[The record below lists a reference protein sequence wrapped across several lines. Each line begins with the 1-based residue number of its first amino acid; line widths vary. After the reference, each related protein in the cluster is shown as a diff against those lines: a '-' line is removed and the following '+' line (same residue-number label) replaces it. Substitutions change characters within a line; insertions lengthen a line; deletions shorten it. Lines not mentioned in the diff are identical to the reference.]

1 MISCEILLMDN
12 KKLLETLTAL
22 KKLGVKTATV
32 DGVTVEFFPKFTRKS
47 KPQSMD
53 YSTLAEPAERMPTDD
68 EMLFYSTDEFDKIRT
83 ERKDALNEQN

>member
-1 MISCEILLMDN
+1 MD

-22 KKLGVKTATV
+22 KKLGVKVATV
-32 DGVTVEFFPKFTRKS
+32 EGITVEFFPKFTRKA
-47 KPQSMD
+47 KPKSQD
-53 YSTLAEPAERMPTDD
+53 YSALTEPDERMPTDD

>member
-1 MISCEILLMDN
+1 MDN

-32 DGVTVEFFPKFTRKS
+32 EGVTVEFFPKFTRKV
-47 KPQSMD
+47 KPKPSD
-53 YSTLAEPAERMPTDD
+53 YSNIDEPDERMPTDD

>member
-1 MISCEILLMDN
+1 MDN

-32 DGVTVEFFPKFTRKS
+32 EGVTVEFFPRFTRKA
-47 KPQSMD
+47 KVQPAD
-53 YSTLAEPAERMPTDD
+53 YSALSEPDERMPTDD
-68 EMLFYSTDEFDKIRT
+68 EMLFYSTDEFDKIRV

>member
-1 MISCEILLMDN
+1 MDN

-32 DGVTVEFFPKFTRKS
+32 GEVTVEFFPRFTRKAKS
-47 KPQSMD
+47 KPSD
-53 YSTLAEPAERMPTDD
+53 YSALTEPAERMPSDD
-68 EMLFYSTDEFDKIRT
+68 EMLFYSTDEFDKIRA